1 MSYSHVLSNRTGRS
15 AIPPMSRRM
24 PSLNAARAFEVA
36 ARHLSFS
43 HAANELGVTQG
54 AISRQVK
61 ALEEFLGIKLFHR
74 LTRAIELTEAG
85 QEYHVSLRDA
95 FDRIEQAT
103 QRITNRG
110 DRQVLTVGVLP
121 TFAMHWL
128 IPRLGAF
135 MEANASVEVR
145 FVTSII
151 PVNFAREDID
161 VAIRVG
167 SLDPAAPD
175 GTAPRI
181 DLKMVEDW
189 AGVRADLVAS
199 DVLVPVCSPGLYDG
213 SPPLNELEHLRQHTL
228 LHTSTRP
235 RAWPDWLGAVGMGVL
250 EHEDEPA
257 FGHFFMTLQ
266 AATQGLGVAIVP
278 EILVAKDLDA
288 GTLVKPFDAAVESA
302 GAYYLLCR
310 QHQWDAP
317 KVRAFREWL
326 LSEAAGAKDPDLAHA
341 RTPEGRT

>member
-1 MSYSHVLSNRTGRS
+1 
-15 AIPPMSRRM
+15 M
-24 PSLNAARAFEVA
+24 PSLNASRAFEGA

-43 HAANELGVTQG
+43 HSADELGVTQG
-54 AISRQVK
+54 AVSRQVK
-61 ALEEFLGIKLFHR
+61 ALEEYLGTKLFHR
-74 LTRAIELTEAG
+74 LTRALKLTEAG
-85 QEYHVSLRDA
+85 REYHVAMRDA

-103 QRITNRG
+103 QRVTNHS

-121 TFAMHWL
+121 TFAMNWL

-135 MEANASVEVR
+135 IEANASVEVR

-167 SLDPAAPD
+167 SVEPATSD
-175 GTAPRI
+175 GTSPRI

-189 AGVRADLVAS
+189 SGVRADLIAP
-199 DVLVPVCSPGLYDG
+199 DVLVPVCSPELRGG
-213 SPPLNELEHLRQHTL
+213 SPPLNEMEHLRGHTL

-235 RAWPDWLGAVGMGVL
+235 RAWPDWLGAVGMGDL
-250 EHEDEPA
+250 EHEDEPS

-266 AATQGLGVAIVP
+266 AAAQGLGVAIVP
-278 EILVAKDLDA
+278 ELLVAKDLEA

-302 GAYYLLCR
+302 GSYYLLCQ
-310 QHQWDAP
+310 QHQWDTP

-326 LSEAAGAKDPDLAHA
+326 LSEAA
-341 RTPEGRT
+341 